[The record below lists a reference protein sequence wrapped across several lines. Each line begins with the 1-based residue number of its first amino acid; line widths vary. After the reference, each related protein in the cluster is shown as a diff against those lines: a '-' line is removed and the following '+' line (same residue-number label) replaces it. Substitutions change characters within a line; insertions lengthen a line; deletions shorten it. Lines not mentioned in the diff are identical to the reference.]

1 MYIEDC
7 GQCEFDET
15 HDNVHVL
22 IVGLISD
29 LIFFCGD
36 HDWCCLYKV
45 NDNCMLMVA
54 GYRISKN
61 STQRVSLGR

>member
-29 LIFFCGD
+29 LIFFAVIMIGVVCI
-36 HDWCCLYKV
+36 K
-45 NDNCMLMVA
+45 
-54 GYRISKN
+54 
-61 STQRVSLGR
+61 

>member
-7 GQCEFDET
+7 GQCEFDES

-29 LIFFCGD
+29 LIFSFFAVIMIGVVCI
-36 HDWCCLYKV
+36 K
-45 NDNCMLMVA
+45 
-54 GYRISKN
+54 
-61 STQRVSLGR
+61 